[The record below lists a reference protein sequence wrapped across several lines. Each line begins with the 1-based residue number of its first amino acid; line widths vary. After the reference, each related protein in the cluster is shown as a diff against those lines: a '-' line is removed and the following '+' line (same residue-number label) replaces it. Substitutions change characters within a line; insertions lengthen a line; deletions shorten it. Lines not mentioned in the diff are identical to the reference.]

1 MNAVITKRQKN
12 TIMVLGGIAGVFG
25 AVAGTSGLVLREKY
39 LMYDANW
46 DVDLISGFTKGY
58 FGLMSGFIVS
68 RQNSAMPAFYGHKW
82 RLSTQSQSSALRLT

>member
-68 RQNSAMPAFYGHKW
+68 WQT
-82 RLSTQSQSSALRLT
+82 RLCRHFTGTNDVSRSSPNPQPFA